1 MWMQYSMHSYKS
13 NFYVMIENIEEEVVA
28 VDAPQVA
35 GEEEVPVERVE
46 TLDSEPVVQPTA

>member
-1 MWMQYSMHSYKS
+1 MQHSMHSYKS

>member
-1 MWMQYSMHSYKS
+1 MWMQHSMHSYKS